1 MSEWWTYRLSDFL
14 LFSPR
19 TYYRLFEL
27 YNEAVFPA
35 QFGALAL
42 GAAIL
47 ILTRQ
52 GGARTDRLAASLLA
66 GLWLFVALAF
76 HAARYATIN
85 WAASWFAA
93 AFAIE
98 AALIAWAGAI
108 RGAPVLRAGDDWGG
122 RVGLAIF
129 VFALCVLPLIGPLI
143 GRRWSQIELFGLAP
157 DPTALATL
165 GLLAGSRK
173 PRWLLLAIPLLWCV
187 ASGATLWTMEAPDAF
202 VLPLAAALAL
212 LLSVVRTFAPRA
224 AAASNGPGA

>member
-35 QFGALAL
+35 QFGAFAL
-42 GAAIL
+42 GLAIL
-47 ILTRQ
+47 VLSRR
-52 GGARTDRLAASLLA
+52 GNARADRLAAALLA

-93 AFAIE
+93 AFAVE
-98 AALIAWAGAI
+98 AALIAWAGAV
-108 RGAPVLRAGDDWGG
+108 REAPVLRTDHDWGG

-129 VFALCVLPLIGPLI
+129 VFALCVLPLVGPLI
-143 GRRWSQIELFGLAP
+143 GRPWSQIELFGLAP

-165 GLLAGSRK
+165 GLLAGSKK
-173 PRWLLLAIPLLWCV
+173 PRWFLLAIPLLWC
-187 ASGATLWTMEAPDAF
+187 ATSGATLWTMEAPDAF
-202 VLPLAAALAL
+202 VLPLVAALAF
-212 LLSVVRTFAPRA
+212 LLSIVRTFAPRA
-224 AAASNGPGA
+224 AGSNGPAA